1 MLFIIEAIHKLI
13 KWVQDMNTRMLMF
26 IPYILVQNY
35 IGEYLIVVR
44 HYNTQIIHNDLFDL
58 KKDLNI
64 FGFIHDF

>member
-1 MLFIIEAIHKLI
+1 MLFIIEAIHKLK

-44 HYNTQIIHNDLFDL
+44 HYNIQIIHNDLFD
-58 KKDLNI
+58 KKRI
-64 FGFIHDF
+64 